1 MLSCQRHLFTL
12 PDEAHYINC
21 AYMSPILKAAEE
33 AGMAGM
39 HLKRVPSDISPAM
52 FFKESSLV
60 RQLFATLV
68 GVAAQQVA
76 LIPAASYGIATVAH
90 NLAVKKGQ
98 NIVVL
103 HEQFPSN
110 VYTWRRLAGER
121 GAELRTV
128 VPPGETG
135 RAEEFNA
142 RLLASIDRDTAV
154 VAVGPVHWTDGTR
167 IDLEAVGRRTS
178 ALGVAFVVDGTQSV
192 GAMPIDAQALGIDA
206 LVCAAY
212 KWMLGPY
219 SIGAMYLGPRFMDGI
234 PLEETWV
241 ARQDSENFDAL
252 VNYGDAY
259 RDGAL
264 RYDVGGRSNFIL
276 VPMMIKGLEQ
286 VLAWGPANIQAYCHA
301 LMREVLQEAEALG
314 YSVSKGSSAHLFG
327 LRVPD
332 HIARPRLQE
341 ALQRRGVSVSLRGEA
356 IRISPHVY
364 NNEQDVAA
372 LHDALVAAS
381 QVSTPSYSTPA

>member
-1 MLSCQRHLFTL
+1 
-12 PDEAHYINC
+12 
-21 AYMSPILKAAEE
+21 
-33 AGMAGM
+33 MAGM